1 MCKRLNKTR
10 AIALV
15 LGSLAVP
22 AFAQTT
28 IDTTAAVS
36 NVALGVT
43 AIGAIG
49 VVMLGFTVLKRVWR
63 KVGG

>member
-1 MCKRLNKTR
+1 VTKLNR
-10 AIALV
+10 AALAAI
-15 LGSLAVP
+15 LLAP
-22 AFAQTT
+22 FSAFAQTA
-28 IDTTAAVS
+28 IDTTAAVA